1 MVHNLVV
8 LYQLSI
14 FENPSWD
21 VATVRKTVDVLAVL
35 ETVIRNMDVVAAAAG
50 LEGEPESDVFSVVA
64 KMYKSV
70 QVGWEVNLAPAL
82 FNGDFPFSPSFEQHV
97 D

>member
-14 FENPSWD
+14 FEDPSWD

-35 ETVIRNMDVVAAAAG
+35 ETVIRNMGEVAAAAK
-50 LEGEPESDVFSVVA
+50 LEGDPESDVFSVIA

-70 QVGWEVNLAPAL
+70 QVGWEVNMAPAL
-82 FNGDFPFSPSFEQHV
+82 FDGDFSFSPSFEQHV
-97 D
+97 N